1 MGTAYQTRRGEIE
14 TYFDRTASATWARLT
29 SDAPVSRIRATVR
42 AGRDRMRA
50 SMINCLPADLH
61 GTRVLDAGC
70 GPGAFCVE
78 LARRGADVIGVD
90 LSPTLIDLARERL
103 ADEEV
108 AGSITLV
115 AGDMTQ
121 QHDKPFDY
129 VIAMDSVIHYE
140 AADLL
145 DVVAR
150 LTTQATKGVVFT
162 VAPSTALLR
171 LMYVSGKLF
180 PRSDRS
186 PAICPISTS
195 RLQKAIAADPRFEG
209 WKMQVGERINSSFY
223 ISQAVELNKQ

>member
-1 MGTAYQTRRGEIE
+1 MGTTYQTRRGEIE

-50 SMINCLPADLH
+50 SMINSLPADLH
-61 GTRVLDAGC
+61 GARVLDAGC
-70 GPGAFCVE
+70 GPGAFSVE
-78 LARRGADVIGVD
+78 LARRGAEVVGVD

-121 QHDKPFDY
+121 PHDKPFDY

-140 AADLL
+140 APDLL

-150 LTTQATKGVVFT
+150 LTAQASKRVVFT
-162 VAPSTALLR
+162 VAPSTALLQ
-171 LMYVSGKLF
+171 LMYTAGKLF
-180 PRSDRS
+180 PRNDRS
-186 PAICPISTS
+186 PALCPISTS
-195 RLQKAIAADPRFEG
+195 KLEKSIAADRRFEG
-209 WKMQVGERINSSFY
+209 WKFRVGKRVNSSFY
-223 ISQAVELNKQ
+223 ISQAVELTKQ